1 MMKKALFGLVA
12 VGSAVALRPLL
23 LRSAHTAR
31 EHCEQMAE
39 RCMQIAARPA
49 ERR

>member
-1 MMKKALFGLVA
+1 MKKALFGLV
-12 VGSAVALRPLL
+12 VVSSVVALRPVLV
-23 LRSAHTAR
+23 RSAHTAR

-49 ERR
+49 EKR